1 MVLFVLQKILLGSI
15 CLMLSKCA
23 VISYFHILN
32 VVTDLTEAIKHHKS
46 KQTDN
51 PIMLLNETH
60 IQQSTKQTNTL
71 TYNNPKSAI

>member
-51 PIMLLNETH
+51 PIMLLKEKGH
-60 IQQSTKQTNTL
+60 IYNNLQNKQ